1 MKGGL
6 LAGALAGA
14 AGTTTLNA
22 VTYADMV
29 IRGRPSSQVPEQ
41 TVETIA
47 GRAGVSLGED
57 ETAANRR
64 QGLAALLGIG
74 VGVGVGA
81 AYGLIGSR
89 VRTGR
94 ATVALGLG
102 IAASVAGE
110 APATALGLTDPRT
123 WGTAGWLSDLVP
135 HLAYGIVTATT
146 YDRLT
151 RCASRP
157 R

>member
-29 IRGRPSSQVPEQ
+29 MRGRPSSQVPEQ

-47 GRAGVSLGED
+47 GRAGMSLGED

-64 QGLAALLGIG
+64 QGLAALLG
-74 VGVGVGA
+74 
-81 AYGLIGSR
+81 R

-94 ATVALGLG
+94 ATAALGLG